1 MTPRSLRPRAHR
13 ACALAAAVLLAGCGL
28 PRIVVLHD
36 PLTAEEHWQ
45 LGVSY
50 ARDGNRERA
59 EQEYRQGLKKNA
71 GDARIWSSL
80 GHLHQSQGRA
90 AEAERA
96 YRRALEID
104 PNFALAHNN
113 LAWLYAE
120 QSTRLP
126 EAEHHAR
133 RALATDPARRASY
146 LDTLAYVQFR
156 AGRVAEAET
165 TIREAE
171 TLAQGTPAQAEI
183 TRTKQLI
190 LQDRADGRSHAPT
203 TAAP

>member
-1 MTPRSLRPRAHR
+1 MAGAGRVV
-13 ACALAAAVLLAGCGL
+13 ALASAILLAGCSL

-50 ARDGNRERA
+50 ARDGERERA
-59 EQEYRQGLKKNA
+59 EQEYRQALKQKP
-71 GDARIWSSL
+71 DDPRIWSSL
-80 GHLHQSQGRA
+80 GHLHQSDGRTV
-90 AEAERA
+90 EAERA
-96 YRRALEID
+96 YRRAIEID
-104 PNFALAHNN
+104 PSFALAHNN

-120 QSTRLP
+120 QAARLP
-126 EAEHHAR
+126 EAENHAR
-133 RALATDPARRASY
+133 RALAVDPDRRAVY

-156 AGRVAEAET
+156 AGRMAEAET

-171 TLAQGTPAQAEI
+171 ALAAGTAVQAEI
-183 TRTKQLI
+183 ARTKRLI
-190 LQDRADGRSHAPT
+190 LQDRADSAHSA